1 MTTRTRWSARRT
13 VGTGL
18 LVVLA
23 LVVLVVGFLALVPPA
38 AGDLASHPNPAA
50 DYAEATRRVAAL
62 QAQESTGYNPLC
74 TTQLLTHGQKTA
86 RVIAFIH
93 GYTNCPHQFLPLG
106 QKFYDL
112 GYNVLLVPMPY
123 HGLSDLM
130 TDALSKL
137 TAEDMA
143 AYADELVDISHGL
156 GDRVTVAGLSQG
168 GVVAGWAAQTRP
180 DLDQAVLIAP
190 GFGLKLIPTPLT
202 VLAANVVL
210 LMPDSYQWWD
220 PLHDPK
226 LPPPTLS
233 PNGVQGYPRYS
244 LHGLAQQ
251 LRLGFA
257 TEALARRAAPAA
269 KSIILVT
276 NANDLAVENSV
287 ADRVAE
293 TWRAHGGN
301 VTIYDFPATLNLY
314 HDLISP
320 EQSLQRIDIVY
331 PKLIQLINGP

>member
-1 MTTRTRWSARRT
+1 MNVRTWSARRKIG
-13 VGTGL
+13 VGL
-18 LVVLA
+18 LGVLA
-23 LVVLVVGFLALVPPA
+23 VVLVIVGFLALVPPA
-38 AGDLASHPNPAA
+38 TGNLASHPNPAA
-50 DYAEATRRVAAL
+50 DYAEAVRRVAAL
-62 QAQESTGYNPLC
+62 QAQEATGYNPLC
-74 TTQLLTHGQKTA
+74 ATQLLTHGQKTA

-123 HGLSDLM
+123 HGLADLM
-130 TDALSKL
+130 TNDISKL

-143 AYADELVDISHGL
+143 AYSDELVDISRGL
-156 GDRVTVAGLSQG
+156 GDHVTVAGLSQG

-190 GFGLKLIPTPLT
+190 GFGLKLIPSPLT

-210 LMPDSYQWWD
+210 LAPESFQWWD

-226 LPPPTLS
+226 SPPPTLS

-257 TEALARRAAPAA
+257 TEALARRTAPAA
-269 KSIILVT
+269 KSILLVT

-287 ADRVAE
+287 ADQVAAD
-293 TWRAHGGN
+293 WRAHGGN
-301 VTIYDFPATLNLY
+301 VTVYEFPANLGLY

-320 EQSLQRIDIVY
+320 EQALQRIDIVY
-331 PKLIQLINGP
+331 PKLIELINTP

>member
-1 MTTRTRWSARRT
+1 MNRWSVRRRIG
-13 VGTGL
+13 VAL

-23 LVVLVVGFLALVPPA
+23 LVLVVVGYLALVPPNI
-38 AGDLASHPNPAA
+38 GIIASHPNPAA
-50 DYAEATRRVAAL
+50 SYDEAVQRVQAI
-62 QAQESTGYNPLC
+62 QAQEGADYNPRC
-74 TTQLLTHGQKTA
+74 RAQLLTHGQKTA

-93 GYTNCPHQFLPLG
+93 GYTNCPNQFVPLG
-106 QKFYDL
+106 KQFYDL

-123 HGLSDLM
+123 HGLADLM
-130 TDALSKL
+130 TSELSRL

-143 AYADELVDISHGL
+143 AYADELVDISRGL
-156 GDRVTVAGLSQG
+156 GEHVTVAGLSQG
-168 GVVAGWAAQTRP
+168 GVVAGWAAQIRP

-210 LMPDSYQWWD
+210 MAPESYQWWD

-226 LPPPTLS
+226 SPPPTLS
-233 PNGVQGYPRYS
+233 PDGVQGYPRYS

-257 TEALARRAAPAA
+257 TEALAKSTAPAA
-269 KSIILVT
+269 KSILLIT

-287 ADRVAE
+287 ADRVAGE
-293 TWRAHGGN
+293 WTAHGGN
-301 VTIYDFPATLNLY
+301 VTIYDFPVNLNLY

-331 PKLIQLINGP
+331 PKLIELINKP

>member
-1 MTTRTRWSARRT
+1 MNRWSVRRRIG
-13 VGTGL
+13 VAL
-18 LVVLA
+18 LAVLA
-23 LVVLVVGFLALVPPA
+23 LVVVVVGFLAIVPPNI
-38 AGDLASHPNPAA
+38 GVIASRPHPAA
-50 DYAEATRRVAAL
+50 SYDEAVQRVQAV
-62 QAQESTGYNPLC
+62 QAQESSGYNPLC
-74 TTQLLTHGQKTA
+74 QAQLLTHGQKTA
-86 RVIAFIH
+86 HIIAFIH

-123 HGLSDLM
+123 HGLADLLN
-130 TDALSKL
+130 TELSKF
-137 TAEDMA
+137 TAEEMA
-143 AYADELVDISHGL
+143 AYADELVDISRGL
-156 GDRVTVAGLSQG
+156 GDHVTLAGLSQG
-168 GVVAGWAAQTRP
+168 GVVVGWAAQTRS

-202 VLAANVVL
+202 VLAANAVL
-210 LMPDSYQWWD
+210 LAPDSYQWWD

-226 LPPPTLS
+226 SPAPTLS
-233 PNGVQGYPRYS
+233 PVGVQGYPRYS

-257 TEALARRAAPAA
+257 TEALAQRAAPAA
-269 KSIILVT
+269 KSILLVT

-287 ADRVAE
+287 ADRVAGE
-293 TWRAHGGN
+293 WTAHGGN
-301 VTIYDFPATLNLY
+301 VTIYDFPANLNLY

-331 PKLIQLINGP
+331 PKLIELINVP